1 MKYVNAD
8 VILPEE
14 LLIEIQK
21 YIQGIMVY
29 IPIPKGHRKKW
40 GENSGSRTYL
50 SQRNE
55 TIRQQYSDGLTIAA
69 LSEEYCLSSDSI
81 KKLFIQ
87 KSKVYKITSYFVW
100 CDFWCAI
107 NFSNYLL
114 YIF

>member
-21 YIQGIMVY
+21 YIQGSMVY
-29 IPIPKGHRKKW
+29 IPIPEGHRKKW

-55 TIRQQYSDGLTIAA
+55 TIRQQYFDGLTIAA

-81 KKLFIQ
+81 KKIIY
-87 KSKVYKITSYFVW
+87 SKK
-100 CDFWCAI
+100 
-107 NFSNYLL
+107 
-114 YIF
+114 

>member
-21 YIQGIMVY
+21 YIQGSMVY
-29 IPIPKGHRKKW
+29 IPIPEGRRKKW

-69 LSEEYCLSSDSI
+69 LSDEYCLSMDSI
-81 KKLFIQ
+81 KKIIY
-87 KSKVYKITSYFVW
+87 SKK
-100 CDFWCAI
+100 
-107 NFSNYLL
+107 
-114 YIF
+114 

>member
-21 YIQGIMVY
+21 YIQGSMVY
-29 IPIPKGHRKKW
+29 IPIPEGRRKKW

-69 LSEEYCLSSDSI
+69 LSDEYCLSRDSI
-81 KKLFIQ
+81 KKIIY
-87 KSKVYKITSYFVW
+87 SKK
-100 CDFWCAI
+100 
-107 NFSNYLL
+107 
-114 YIF
+114 